1 MKNKTIKEI
10 LSSGELLF
18 LDGGFG
24 TQLQA
29 RGLGAGELPEDWNIT
44 HPDAVRSVHSA
55 YRYAGSDVI
64 YANTFGANRAKYHG
78 AFPLADVIAAA
89 VANARAATPGGHFVA
104 LDVGPTGRLLK
115 PVGDFEFDA
124 AYDAF
129 AEAVTLG
136 AKAGADLV
144 VVETMADV
152 YELKAAVLAAKENSS
167 LPVFATVA
175 LDEKGKLLTGGD
187 AECVAAVLDGLG
199 VDAIGFNCGLGPD
212 LMREHVERMAR
223 VTSRPLIVKPNA
235 GLPQLEGG
243 RTVFKVGPD
252 EFAHDVAGLVEAGA
266 RIVGGCCGTTPDHIA
281 AVHAALAER
290 GAPPREAP
298 LRRTLVASGTHAAE
312 ISPRDAV
319 VVGERINPT
328 GKKKLKQALVEG
340 DMDYVLREAVAQAE
354 AGADLLDVNVGVPGI
369 DEPAVLDATVQAIQ
383 GVTDLP
389 LQIDTSNPEALER
402 ALRHYNGKALVN
414 SVNGKEE
421 SLSAVLPLVAK
432 YGGVV
437 VALTLDEKGIPASAD
452 GRLAIARRIL
462 ERGREY
468 GLVPEDF
475 VVDPL
480 CLSVATAQPGDA
492 EKGEFPGCVALEALR
507 RIRSELGCR
516 TILGVSNISFGL
528 PERALLNGAFFTLA
542 LEAGLSAAIVNPL
555 SSEMMTALRAWRAL
569 TGRDASCGGWIEHA
583 NALGAVERPQVR
595 TKTAVPA
602 AAEDG
607 VAGKALGA
615 CGQAVRRGLKAD
627 AGAAAA
633 AALAGG
639 MKPMELID
647 GEIVPALEEVGRG
660 FEKGTL
666 FLPQLLMAAEAA
678 SAAFDAV
685 RAALKNDP
693 AAPAQQSGRRVVMAT
708 VKGDI
713 HDIGKNICRALLENY
728 GFEVIDIGRDV
739 PPEKVLAAAKESG
752 ARLVGLSALM
762 TTTVCYMEETVKLL
776 HAELP
781 GCRVVVGGAVLTQE
795 YADMIGADFYAKDA
809 MEMVRICREVL
820 G

>member
-1 MKNKTIKEI
+1 MKEDKLKKI
-10 LSSGELLF
+10 LSSGGLLF

-44 HPDAVRSVHSA
+44 HPDDVRAVHSA
-55 YRYAGSDVI
+55 YRAAGSDVI
-64 YANTFGANRAKYHG
+64 YANTFGANAAKYHG

-89 VANARAATPGGHFVA
+89 VANARAAAPGGHFVA

-115 PVGDFEFDA
+115 PSGEFEFDA
-124 AYDAF
+124 AYAAF

-144 VVETMADV
+144 VVETMGDV
-152 YELKAAVLAAKENSS
+152 YELKAAVLAAKENCD

-175 LDEKGKLLTGGD
+175 LDEKGKMLTGGD

-199 VDAIGFNCGLGPD
+199 ADAIGLNCGLGPD
-212 LMREHVERMAR
+212 LMREHVARMAR
-223 VTSRPLIVKPNA
+223 VTSRPLVVKPNA
-235 GLPQLEGG
+235 GLPQLEEG
-243 RTVFKVGPD
+243 RTVFKVGPE
-252 EFAHDVAGLVEAGA
+252 EFARDVAELVEAGA
-266 RIVGGCCGTTPDHIA
+266 RVVGGCCGTTPEHIA
-281 AVHAALAER
+281 AVHGLLG
-290 GAPPREAP
+290 GARPRAREAV
-298 LRRTLVASGTHAAE
+298 RRLTLVASGTHALE
-312 ISPRDAV
+312 ISPGDAV

-328 GKKKLKQALVEG
+328 GKKRLRQALLDG

-369 DEPAVLDATVQAIQ
+369 DEPTALDAAVQAIQ

-389 LQIDTSNPEALER
+389 LQIDTSSPEALER

-432 YGGVV
+432 YGGAV
-437 VALTLDEKGIPASAD
+437 VALTLDENGIPKDAA
-452 GRLAIARRIL
+452 GRLEIARRIL
-462 ERGREY
+462 KRGSEY
-468 GLVPEDF
+468 GLEPADF

-492 EKGEFPGCVALEALR
+492 VKGCFPGAVALEALR
-507 RIRSELGCR
+507 RIRDELGCR
-516 TILGVSNISFGL
+516 TVLGVSNISFGL

-555 SSEMMTALRAWRAL
+555 SCEMMTALRAWRAL
-569 TGRDASCGGWIEHA
+569 TGRDAGCGRWIEHA
-583 NALGAVERPQVR
+583 NALGAMERPAAQTR
-595 TKTAVPA
+595 AGAAAPA
-602 AAEDG
+602 AAEG
-607 VAGKALGA
+607 GGKALGA
-615 CGQAVRRGLKAD
+615 CGQAIRRGLKAD
-627 AGAAAA
+627 AGTAAASV
-633 AALAGG
+633 LARGA
-639 MKPMELID
+639 KPTELID
-647 GEIVPALEEVGRG
+647 GEIVPALEAVGRG
-660 FEKGTL
+660 FERGTL

-678 SAAFDAV
+678 SAAFEAV
-685 RAALKNDP
+685 RAALSSAP
-693 AAPAQQSGRRVVMAT
+693 AAPAPAPGRRVVIAT

-728 GFEVIDIGRDV
+728 GFEVLDLGRDV
-739 PPEKVLAAAKESG
+739 PPEKVLLEAKRSG

-781 GCRVVVGGAVLTQE
+781 GCRVVVGGAVLTRE

-809 MEMVRICREVL
+809 MELVRICREVL
-820 G
+820 R